1 MTDNRASLPIN
12 YGSNAVE
19 NIDVIDHID
28 QEQIVASE
36 EVFIGEDEETWS
48 PNRLAIN
55 MCGELFVILY

>member
-1 MTDNRASLPIN
+1 MAY

-19 NIDVIDHID
+19 NIDNVIDHID

-55 MCGELFVILY
+55 MCGEVFVV